1 MGSAELVQTQL
12 HTDNDHIDFD
22 RPGRTFAI
30 VGPRGGQIH
39 AKCHR
44 IGIGIYVHGSL
55 QYILGRNYTHR
66 LKLQ

>member
-12 HTDNDHIDFD
+12 HTDNDHTDFD

-30 VGPRGGQIH
+30 VGPRSGQVH

-44 IGIGIYVHGSL
+44 IRFGIYVYGSL
-55 QYILGRNYTHR
+55 QYILGGNYTHR
-66 LKLQ
+66 LELQ